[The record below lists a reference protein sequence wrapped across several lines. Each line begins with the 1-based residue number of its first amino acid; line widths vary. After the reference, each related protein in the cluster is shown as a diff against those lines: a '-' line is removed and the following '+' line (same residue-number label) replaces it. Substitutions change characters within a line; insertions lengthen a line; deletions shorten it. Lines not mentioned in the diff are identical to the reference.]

1 MLKKFKEFAFK
12 GNVID
17 MSVGVIIGG
26 AFGKIVSS
34 LVTDIIMPFIGV
46 ISGGIDFQGLSV
58 TVGEAVI
65 TYGNFIQAVI
75 DFFIIAVSIFA
86 MVTAIQK
93 AASLR
98 GKKEEEEAA
107 AEIAAPTT
115 EELLA
120 EIRDILKDGSHPAL
134 KSADSLEEKE

>member
-1 MLKKFKEFAFK
+1 MLQKFKEFAFK

-17 MSVGVIIGG
+17 LSVGVIIGG

-34 LVTDIIMPFIGV
+34 LVSDIIMPFIGV
-46 ISGGIDFQGLSV
+46 ISGGINFQGLSV

-75 DFFIIAVSIFA
+75 DFLIIAVSIFA

-93 AASLR
+93 AMSLR

-107 AEIAAPTT
+107 EVAAPTT

-134 KSADSLEEKE
+134 KSAESSDKE

>member
-1 MLKKFKEFAFK
+1 MLKRFKEFAFK

-17 MSVGVIIGG
+17 LSVGVIIGG

-34 LVTDIIMPFIGV
+34 LVSDIIMPFIGV

-93 AASLR
+93 AMSLR
-98 GKKEEEEAA
+98 GKKEEEEV
-107 AEIAAPTT
+107 AEVAAPTT

-120 EIRDILKDGSHPAL
+120 EIRDILKDGSRPAL